1 MTPDEAAA
9 HLVRTDPRFEVTE
22 ADIRGV
28 RYRVFRNA
36 PPHLRALLQ
45 HAGSVYNGGDLLVY
59 RDERWDYIRFCS
71 EVCRVANAMERDL
84 GVRQGDRVAIA
95 MRNFPELPI
104 LILAV
109 SALGAVAVPMNAWWS
124 EDELAYAID
133 DCDARV
139 VFADGPRHARIA
151 PFASRQGLQ
160 LFAVRDAEG
169 DRNYAELRDGD
180 ASDHWPEAVIDPD
193 DDFAVLYSSGSTG
206 RPKGVVLTH
215 RGAISTVYSW
225 LLTRAMA
232 PLVDGAVPPSGR
244 PLSWM
249 VATPLFHVTA
259 LHAVFLQGLV
269 NGAKLSLLYK
279 WDAEEAIRVIETE
292 QVNRFVGVP
301 TQSADLMETARRLG
315 ETLDSLEYIGAGGA
329 KRPPAQ
335 VGQLAEAF
343 PHAAVSTGWGMTE
356 TNSLGITLGGPE
368 YVNNPGTAG
377 RLTPP
382 VQEMRI
388 VDLDGKAV
396 PPGEVGELLVKSPA
410 NMRCY
415 LNQPEA
421 TAATLRDGW
430 LHTGDLARLEE
441 NGLVTIV
448 DRMKSIIIRGGE
460 NIACLDVEGA
470 LYQHPAV
477 AEACVFPVPDERLGE
492 IVGAAVQPKADT
504 RLSEQELVDFLAERI
519 ARFKIPGRFWFRDQ
533 PLPRGATDKV
543 DRRALRAECLTT
555 GPRDQ
560 AGHGENR
567 DTSEPEPAGGHLAGQ
582 HRSHC

>member
-9 HLVRTDPRFEVTE
+9 HLVCTDPRFEVTE

-45 HAGSVYNGGDLLVY
+45 HAGSAYDGGDVLVY
-59 RDERWDYIRFCS
+59 RDERWSYPRFCG
-71 EVCRVANAMERDL
+71 EICRVANAMARDL
-84 GVRQGDRVAIA
+84 GVRRGDRVAIA
-95 MRNFPELPI
+95 MRNYPELPI

-109 SALGAVAVPMNAWWS
+109 STLGAVAVPMNAWWS
-124 EDELAYAID
+124 EEELAYAIGD
-133 DCDARV
+133 SGARL
-139 VFADGPRHARIA
+139 VFADGPRHERIA
-151 PFASRQGLQ
+151 PFADRQGLR
-160 LFAVRDAEG
+160 LFAVRDVQGEH
-169 DRNYAELRDGD
+169 NYADLRDGD
-180 ASDHWPEAVIDPD
+180 AADHWPEVPIDPD

-225 LLTRAMA
+225 VLTRAMA

-259 LHAVFLQGLV
+259 LHAVFLQGLA

-279 WDAEEAIRVIETE
+279 WDAEEAIRVIKTE

-301 TQSADLMETARRLG
+301 TQSADLMETTRRLG
-315 ETLDSLEYIGAGGA
+315 ERLETLEYIGAGGA
-329 KRPPAQ
+329 KRPAAQ

-368 YVNNPGTAG
+368 YLSNPGTAG

-382 VQEMRI
+382 LQEMRI
-388 VDLDGKAV
+388 VDPAGKTL

-421 TAATLRDGW
+421 TAAVLRDGW
-430 LHTGDLARLEE
+430 LYTGDLARVEE

-460 NIACLDVEGA
+460 NISCLEVEGA

-477 AEACVFPVPDERLGE
+477 AEACVFPVPDARLGE
-492 IVGAAVQPKADT
+492 LVGAAVQPKPDT
-504 RLSEQELVDFLAERI
+504 ALTEQELTDFLARRI
-519 ARFKIPGRFWFRDQ
+519 ARFKIPERVWFRDQ

-543 DRRALRAECLTT
+543 DRRALRAECLAPDESPPARRT
-555 GPRDQ
+555 GNQSRDHSGPPGSRA
-560 AGHGENR
+560 AGKG
-567 DTSEPEPAGGHLAGQ
+567 ALQ
-582 HRSHC
+582 